1 MKGPFSLPICL
12 PTFRRMTK
20 PQSAKISFPSH
31 FFPVLLKVLSIGF
44 FLMLSLQGCGSEPAF
59 LPIPRAELPTISFNG
74 FDIPKFPTA
83 QGQLNFAKSWFS
95 DTRGKK
101 AALLIVSEL
110 FPRARLQ
117 CGNADLAL
125 AYMNLGEDYR
135 FASRSDFLKAIT
147 DYRKLLDKYRDQ
159 PRILAKAHWYLG
171 WIHCELLGKK
181 PKGLVHFKI
190 IVTQYPGVAMEL
202 SSPVPWVSLVYPLD
216 PREQSD
222 IRIPKMHWAGIAL
235 LEIIRNAPPDEA
247 IMAFDALWQG
257 YKNSAATGFALKLM
271 LENPL
276 LADHSRS
283 HVPAFLARNIAN
295 PYLAKEIQTLAGKN

>member
-1 MKGPFSLPICL
+1 MGL
-12 PTFRRMTK
+12 
-20 PQSAKISFPSH
+20 
-31 FFPVLLKVLSIGF
+31 
-44 FLMLSLQGCGSEPAF
+44 FLVLSLQSCGSEPAF

-74 FDIPKFPTA
+74 FDLPKFPTA
-83 QGQLNFAKSWFS
+83 QGQLNFAKSWFE
-95 DTRGKK
+95 DGNEKK
-101 AALLIVSEL
+101 AALLIVSKL

-147 DYRKLLDKYRDQ
+147 DYRKLLDQYRNQ
-159 PRILAKAHWYLG
+159 PGILAKAHWYLG
-171 WIHCELLGKK
+171 WIHCELLGEKQ
-181 PKGLVHFKI
+181 KGLVHFKI
-190 IVTQYPGVAMEL
+190 IVTQYPGATMEL

-216 PREQSD
+216 PAKEKSD
-222 IRIPKMHWAGIAL
+222 TGISKKHWAGIAL

-257 YKNSAATGFALKLM
+257 YKNSVETGFALKLM
-271 LENPL
+271 LEKPL
-276 LADHSRS
+276 LAEHSRS
-283 HVPAFLARNIAN
+283 HVPAFLAQNIAT